1 MDSKVP
7 PSLLLLSRALYLPEN
22 VSTTEQLQATIASL
36 PEMVV
41 AQTKDAISHR
51 RGKIDNQARIAALR
65 LEQAKIDEERKEI
78 STRTIIFD
86 NKRLS
91 PADAVIL
98 ESALESVGVQRNKML
113 LVTKEELTDLKE
125 ELADY
130 QEDIKEL
137 EDFLQSPERKRLVLR
152 ESKAARR
159 LFQSVNRMIQ
169 KLESSVGRIEGRT
182 ANGIQTTNTEGEE
195 IVSIEEL
202 ISSIQRIQA
211 VEDSDKL
218 KKILH
223 ILHHID
229 EDRDGV
235 VKVDEVMKV
244 YLARYSL

>member
-244 YLARYSL
+244 YLTR